1 MAKLTAAAA
10 NVRATALG
18 GLRTG
23 LSGMLD
29 TTPSPVTQTIGGG
42 SALTFDKA
50 FGPRYTLDG
59 PYAGQ
64 KPTTVRKLT
73 TRRKRAT
80 K

>member
-1 MAKLTAAAA
+1 MAKLTAAAS

-29 TTPSPVTQTIGGG
+29 TTPSPVTMTYGGG
-42 SALTFDKA
+42 SALTADKA
-50 FGPRYTLDG
+50 FGPRYTLNG

-64 KPTTVRKLT
+64 QPTRPRKLT
-73 TRRKRAT
+73 TRRKRAA

>member
-1 MAKLTAAAA
+1 MAKLTAASA

-29 TTPSPVTQTIGGG
+29 TTPSPVTLTYGGG
-42 SALTFDKA
+42 TALTFDKA
-50 FGPRYTLDG
+50 FAPRCTLNG

-64 KPTTVRKLT
+64 QATKTRKIT
-73 TRRKRAT
+73 TRRKRAA

>member
-29 TTPSPVTQTIGGG
+29 TSPSPVTITIGGG
-42 SALTFDKA
+42 TALTFDKA
-50 FGPRYTLDG
+50 FGPRRTLNG
-59 PYAGQ
+59 PYAGST
-64 KPTTVRKLT
+64 PTEVRKLT
-73 TRRKRAT
+73 TRRKRGLT
-80 K
+80 